1 MAHMIETMAYAGEAP
16 WHRLGVQ
23 VDENISTEDMLV
35 RAGLNWSINKEQMT
49 TLHTKQPIPEQYALV
64 RSTDNRVLGTC
75 GTAYKPVQNKDV
87 LGFFHEFVSS
97 GGMKMET
104 AGSLDDGRHI
114 FALASIQESFELTGG
129 NGKDKVD
136 GYLLFSSPNICGKS
150 MNILFTPIRVVCN
163 NTLTAAL
170 SAANGRGQFRMHH
183 AREFCADEAKLAL
196 GLAKGQLEEF
206 RAEAQFLAERRVTEE
221 KLREYFSRIWPSG
234 KEPTAANDNGMTRT
248 AEAAMTIFHTQPGA
262 DLHPES
268 WWNAFNTVTYIVD
281 HVRGRSDNN
290 RLRQAWF
297 GNGKQVKNKALALAT
312 DYARAA

>member
-1 MAHMIETMAYAGEAP
+1 
-16 WHRLGVQ
+16 
-23 VDENISTEDMLV
+23 
-35 RAGLNWSINKEQMT
+35 
-49 TLHTKQPIPEQYALV
+49 
-64 RSTDNRVLGTC
+64 
-75 GTAYKPVQNKDV
+75 
-87 LGFFHEFVSS
+87 
-97 GGMKMET
+97 MKMET

-262 DLHPES
+262 DLHPDS